1 MSART
6 TVGTDGGCDP
16 NPGTGAWAVVSE
28 DGSGFTGAEDNT
40 TNNEME
46 LTAILVAVEEYPG
59 PLTIKSDSQY
69 AIKVVTGEWKAR
81 LNTDLV
87 AQIKE
92 AIADHGDV
100 TLTWVKGHAG
110 DQLNIAADA
119 LCTDSIREYRNGGYD
134 EPVEWSYDA
143 GHIPIRDSG
152 DEYTTLA
159 KAIKELA
166 DEGMTY
172 GVAYRVL
179 GGAGM
184 FDTGKRVPT
193 QEAIDSDF
201 ARDTGKVYDGRKF
214 YIWNREALLETLT
227 ASRG

>member
-1 MSART
+1 S
-6 TVGTDGGCDP
+6 
-16 NPGTGAWAVVSE
+16 
-28 DGSGFTGAEDNT
+28 
-40 TNNEME
+40 
-46 LTAILVAVEEYPG
+46 G
-59 PLTIKSDSQY
+59 PLSSSDSSPY
-69 AIKVVTGEWKAR
+69 RFLFILLPRPPPSSPLFPYT
-81 LNTDLV
+81 
-87 AQIKE
+87 
-92 AIADHGDV
+92 
-100 TLTWVKGHAG
+100 TL
-110 DQLNIAADA
+110 
-119 LCTDSIREYRNGGYD
+119 
-134 EPVEWSYDA
+134 YDA